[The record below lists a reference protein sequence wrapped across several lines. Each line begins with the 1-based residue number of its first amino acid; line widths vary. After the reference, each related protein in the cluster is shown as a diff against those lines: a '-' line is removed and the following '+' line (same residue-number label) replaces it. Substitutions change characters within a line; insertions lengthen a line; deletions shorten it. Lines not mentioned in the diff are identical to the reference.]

1 MASFSPL
8 LRTTI
13 SRLLFFP
20 QICHTLPHDA
30 TSRLLGL
37 QSSWRKREPSHSGKS
52 RELSPPSPPP
62 SSPILRK
69 RSRITGSPKAGPPA
83 WAQAPAPL
91 AFPRTL
97 FSSCL
102 LPTTVDF
109 PPLQNYGSGDRNDP
123 PGLAPPF
130 IHCPTFFFF
139 WFLLTTQLLGK
150 CLHQLFSLPYLS
162 FAQQPIPTWLPF
174 RQLNLNGS
182 CRLTSTLPAAK
193 TAEHISVFTSFSL
206 SEAFNPVG

>member
-62 SSPILRK
+62 SSSILRK
-69 RSRITGSPKAGPPA
+69 RSRLTEGRRPGLPLGLRPP
-83 WAQAPAPL
+83 P
-91 AFPRTL
+91 
-97 FSSCL
+97 L
-102 LPTTVDF
+102 LPSQGLYSLAVFFLPPSTSPLSKIMAVVTETT
-109 PPLQNYGSGDRNDP
+109 L
-123 PGLAPPF
+123 LASHLPSS
-130 IHCPTFFFF
+130 IALLFFFF
-139 WFLLTTQLLGK
+139 LVPP
-150 CLHQLFSLPYLS
+150 HN
-162 FAQQPIPTWLPF
+162 PTSWKV
-174 RQLNLNGS
+174 
-182 CRLTSTLPAAK
+182 STPA
-193 TAEHISVFTSFSL
+193 VFTSLPVVRSAAHSNLASIPPAQLKWLL
-206 SEAFNPVG
+206 SPH

>member
-1 MASFSPL
+1 MMQLAGYLAFSLHGENGSHHTVANRGNYLRRPRPL
-8 LRTTI
+8 L
-13 SRLLFFP
+13 
-20 QICHTLPHDA
+20 
-30 TSRLLGL
+30 
-37 QSSWRKREPSHSGKS
+37 
-52 RELSPPSPPP
+52 PPSCG
-62 SSPILRK
+62 RGV
-69 RSRITGSPKAGPPA
+69 GSPKAGPPA

-193 TAEHISVFTSFSL
+193 TAEHISVFTSLSL

>member
-1 MASFSPL
+1 MMQPAGYLAFSLHGENGSHHTVANRGNYLRRPRPL
-8 LRTTI
+8 L
-13 SRLLFFP
+13 
-20 QICHTLPHDA
+20 
-30 TSRLLGL
+30 
-37 QSSWRKREPSHSGKS
+37 
-52 RELSPPSPPP
+52 PPSCG
-62 SSPILRK
+62 RGV
-69 RSRITGSPKAGPPA
+69 GSPKAGPPA

-139 WFLLTTQLLGK
+139 LVPP
-150 CLHQLFSLPYLS
+150 HN
-162 FAQQPIPTWLPF
+162 PTSWKV
-174 RQLNLNGS
+174 
-182 CRLTSTLPAAK
+182 STPA
-193 TAEHISVFTSFSL
+193 VFTSLPVVRSAAHSDLASIPPAQLKWLL
-206 SEAFNPVG
+206 SPH

>member
-1 MASFSPL
+1 MEKTGAI
-8 LRTTI
+8 TQWQIEGTI
-13 SRLLFFP
+13 SAVPAPFFLHP
-20 QICHTLPHDA
+20 AEEESAH
-30 TSRLLGL
+30 R
-37 QSSWRKREPSHSGKS
+37 R
-52 RELSPPSPPP
+52 
-62 SSPILRK
+62 
-69 RSRITGSPKAGPPA
+69 PKAGPPA

-193 TAEHISVFTSFSL
+193 TAEHISVFTSLSL